1 MKTGAYGSS
10 LSVKEETGYRLLKIL
25 NARIN
30 RKKGYKETSLMILL
44 LFSLF
49 WYIVYSY
56 AGIEGIEMKENKK
69 QGESVEDMV
78 IDTEEL
84 LRNARGQ

>member
-1 MKTGAYGSS
+1 MNKKTTEYNS
-10 LSVKEETGYRLLKIL
+10 
-25 NARIN
+25 N
-30 RKKGYKETSLMILL
+30 ILL
-44 LFSLF
+44 SGFVEGFYSPED
-49 WYIVYSY
+49 SY

-78 IDTEEL
+78 IDTEDL